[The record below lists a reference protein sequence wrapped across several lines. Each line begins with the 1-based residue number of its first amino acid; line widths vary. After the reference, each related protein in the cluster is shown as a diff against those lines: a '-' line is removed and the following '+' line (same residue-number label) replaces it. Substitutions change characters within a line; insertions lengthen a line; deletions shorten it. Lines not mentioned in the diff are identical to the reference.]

1 MNQRLELQIVQDR
14 TPQRAKSDSEES
26 SEDLFRRIL
35 KTLSVLKTYTTENN
49 EKVVLKYV
57 DRIEHDV
64 GELRD
69 KLRRHL

>member
-14 TPQRAKSDSEES
+14 TPQKAKNDSEES
-26 SEDLFRRIL
+26 SEELFRRIL